1 MAEGKEQ
8 GERARH
14 RMEDVWAVK
23 RKVSEKVVKGTSES
37 LEASVL
43 EVIGVRV
50 CKTAVTPWSTRS

>member
-1 MAEGKEQ
+1 MVEGKEQ

-23 RKVSEKVVKGTSES
+23 RKVSEKVVMGISES

-43 EVIGVRV
+43 EKIVFGVGR
-50 CKTAVTPWSTRS
+50 TAVTPWRTRS